1 MASTSHYGQ
10 IRHSGSPSVIA
21 LSSAKAPSAAAAKP
35 RFRSRTGCWTCRRRK
50 VKCDERGRNPGTVAY
65 AGPLS
70 SSSGCKRCEDS
81 GRPCHGYGAQA
92 PSGPLNTQYSSSNLH
107 ADPSLSS
114 APFYSFSSHA
124 HEPAGNSIPYLA
136 TTSNLETSPCPIP
149 NPIQWNNPFEQPL
162 VGSQNISYGLRM
174 AHHTQPSSGPTSTSV
189 GGSSLAPLPPSN
201 VHLPSVDLR
210 RFSVP
215 NYPTWQRPTQPRNNS
230 QYTSGGIVENGLFQ
244 SSTEYDHVDLEVR
257 PLNNS
262 SCASETPQSG
272 SHPNDSTVL
281 PADPYRPLGSNDPPH
296 HYNHDLIKTEPRSL
310 SFEFGRPHTSS
321 GVSSSYDDP
330 SSHQNHPETYHSPI
344 NPNSQALKCIGESE
358 RQYLDCSAISSTA
371 VCSEVVATSFLSEQQ
386 TNPSSL
392 VLLRPMASMDINQPV
407 VSPAHNPLFPPQ
419 VNDSSNYHP
428 GDGFQGMDT
437 TNIPI
442 FHDIPYDI
450 YANHHSLHTKL
461 ETRHY
466 DFQSILNH
474 NSSECQN
481 IGAYEDDSPTSTA
494 SSNMSGAAGGN

>member
-35 RFRSRTGCWTCRRRK
+35 RFRSRTGL
-50 VKCDERGRNPGTVAY
+50 VA
-65 AGPLS
+65 
-70 SSSGCKRCEDS
+70 
-81 GRPCHGYGAQA
+81 GA
-92 PSGPLNTQYSSSNLH
+92 SNLH

-215 NYPTWQRPTQPRNNS
+215 NYPPGKDQPNPGIIAS
-230 QYTSGGIVENGLFQ
+230 TSGGIVENGLFQ

-281 PADPYRPLGSNDPPH
+281 PADPYRPLGS
-296 HYNHDLIKTEPRSL
+296 K
-310 SFEFGRPHTSS
+310 RPA
-321 GVSSSYDDP
+321 
-330 SSHQNHPETYHSPI
+330 SP
-344 NPNSQALKCIGESE
+344 L
-358 RQYLDCSAISSTA
+358 
-371 VCSEVVATSFLSEQQ
+371 
-386 TNPSSL
+386 
-392 VLLRPMASMDINQPV
+392 
-407 VSPAHNPLFPPQ
+407 
-419 VNDSSNYHP
+419 
-428 GDGFQGMDT
+428 
-437 TNIPI
+437 
-442 FHDIPYDI
+442 
-450 YANHHSLHTKL
+450 
-461 ETRHY
+461 
-466 DFQSILNH
+466 
-474 NSSECQN
+474 
-481 IGAYEDDSPTSTA
+481 
-494 SSNMSGAAGGN
+494 

>member
-50 VKCDERGRNPGTVAY
+50 VKCDERGRNPETVAY

-136 TTSNLETSPCPIP
+136 TTSNLETEPEHQLRATHGAPYTALLGTDFNLSWRFLSSSIAPI
-149 NPIQWNNPFEQPL
+149 E
-162 VGSQNISYGLRM
+162 R
-174 AHHTQPSSGPTSTSV
+174 SSALSRP
-189 GGSSLAPLPPSN
+189 APLFSAKLS
-201 VHLPSVDLR
+201 HLAKT
-210 RFSVP
+210 
-215 NYPTWQRPTQPRNNS
+215 NPTRNNS

-321 GVSSSYDDP
+321 GVSSSYDD
-330 SSHQNHPETYHSPI
+330 HR
-344 NPNSQALKCIGESE
+344 ESE

-494 SSNMSGAAGGN
+494 SSKMSGAAGGIKIKFEHQRLEHNNETLLSSAL